1 VKFLSDKTLKL
12 DILKHIERLGNPIL
26 MKMSKQALLQY
37 KQKSPHLFQNI
48 CLYSEMCAMISEN
61 AYRLNPRRLLQE
73 LFIDTNFESL
83 RKTPEHIL
91 SQVKSVNLEESDHL
105 NVENQPVNYT
115 QSAMEQRKVELSFK
129 MVLNTLISHST
140 SKGNFDVY
148 MSEEKDQFSPMKFEP
163 RSPPLAIVTE
173 ENMTSTENLLTDYD
187 TCDGTAAATNI
198 QITVTTTVTDKTESK
213 SVVKPNA
220 IKTLDALKFTY
231 KENKFPIKNRDDSK
245 KFH

>member
-1 VKFLSDKTLKL
+1 MEFLSDKTFKV
-12 DILKHIERLGNPIL
+12 DILKHVERLGNPIL

-37 KQKSPHLFQNI
+37 KQKSPHLFQNL
-48 CLYSEMCAMISEN
+48 CLYSEICVMISEN

-73 LFIDTNFESL
+73 LFIDTNFEAL
-83 RKTPEHIL
+83 RKTPQYIL
-91 SQVKSVNLEESDHL
+91 SQVKSVDLKETDRVS
-105 NVENQPVNYT
+105 VEHQPVNYT
-115 QSAMEQRKVELSFK
+115 QSAMEQRRLELSFK
-129 MVLNTLISHST
+129 MMFNTLISHST
-140 SKGNFDVY
+140 SKGNFDVH

-173 ENMTSTENLLTDYD
+173 ENMTSTENLLADYD
-187 TCDGTAAATNI
+187 TCDGNAAATNI

-245 KFH
+245 KCH